1 MWLAVIAVLIGLAIL
16 VWSADVFIEG
26 ATTLANHLRVPN
38 FLVGGDILGL
48 ATVSTRD
55 GSICISSA
63 TRQP

>member
-1 MWLAVIAVLIGLAIL
+1 MWLAVIAVLTGLTIL

-38 FLVGGDILGL
+38 FLVGIVILGL
-48 ATVSTRD
+48 GTVSIRD
-55 GSICISSA
+55 SSICISSA